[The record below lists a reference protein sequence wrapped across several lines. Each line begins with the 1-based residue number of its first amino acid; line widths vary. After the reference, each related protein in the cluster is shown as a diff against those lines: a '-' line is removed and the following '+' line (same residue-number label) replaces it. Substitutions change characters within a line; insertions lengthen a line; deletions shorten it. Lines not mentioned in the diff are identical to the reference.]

1 MNTKNINRW
10 FFWVFFAGALRSNC
24 VNAQTPGHTALR
36 VVIIRHAEKPT
47 RGDNLNC
54 QGLNRSMRIPGMLVA
69 KFGVPDYT
77 YVPAM
82 GLDSSTRHSRMFQTI
97 IPLAVKYNLSINTKF
112 AEKDSDGV
120 ASDVRNKSGTVL
132 MVWEHRDLTPVV
144 RAFGIR
150 DFDLH
155 WKDDDYDSIWIITF
169 PDGRAKISFD
179 KEEIAPGDS
188 CPF

>member
-1 MNTKNINRW
+1 MGGGISINHYFGKKDEMKIGW
-10 FFWVFFAGALRSNC
+10 CFLWVIIAGYFQGNQ
-24 VNAQTPGHTALR
+24 VNAQIPSHAVLR
-36 VVIIRHAEKPT
+36 VVIIRHAEKPLK
-47 RGDNLNC
+47 GDNLNC
-54 QGLNRSMRIPGMLVA
+54 QGLNRSIRIPAILVA

-97 IPLAVKYNLSINTKF
+97 IPLAVKYNLIINTKF

-120 ASDVRNKSGTVL
+120 ALDIRSKSGTVL

-150 DFDLH
+150 DFNLH
-155 WKDDDYDSIWIITF
+155 WSDDDYDSIWIIT
-169 PDGRAKISFD
+169 
-179 KEEIAPGDS
+179 
-188 CPF
+188 